1 MSHWSARK
9 AQTEP
14 LAVLA
19 ALFAVGAGLALYAGV
34 VDTTLSGDEERNV
47 DPTLR
52 RVWDAVS
59 EAGVLAPANLS
70 DGLDVAPD
78 GREIRITVTS
88 VSSSTSRNGGNTVAT
103 ADSRTWTV
111 GPSSPPD
118 AASAS
123 RSASVRVG
131 PGRVRSGRLRVE
143 VWS

>member
-1 MSHWSARK
+1 MSHWSARR

-19 ALFAVGAGLALYAGV
+19 ALFVVGTGLALYAGA
-34 VDTTLSGDEERNV
+34 VDTTLGVEEDRGA

-52 RVWDAVS
+52 RVWNAVS

-70 DGLDVAPD
+70 DGLDAAPD
-78 GREIRITVTS
+78 GREIRITVTGGAS
-88 VSSSTSRNGGNTVAT
+88 VSTQNRTDSAGEDEGEIWT
-103 ADSRTWTV
+103 A
-111 GPSSPPD
+111 GPEAPPD
-118 AASAS
+118 AVSAS

-131 PGRVRSGRLRVE
+131 PGRIRAGRLRVE

>member
-1 MSHWSARK
+1 MSHWSARR

-34 VDTTLSGDEERNV
+34 VDTTLGGDEDRNV

-59 EAGVLAPANLS
+59 EAGVLVPTNLS
-70 DGLDVAPD
+70 DGLAVGPE

-88 VSSSTSRNGGNTVAT
+88 QPSHGNRDTAAT
-103 ADSRTWTV
+103 PDNRTWTA
-111 GPSSPPD
+111 GPETPPD

-123 RSASVRVG
+123 RTASVRVG